1 MFCLTSHMSLFSSII
16 NTASQPIRFCRSLT
30 ISLDLLHFLL
40 QTGNSGEQSC
50 FPSGPTSFR
59 ATYLPVSECQTF
71 SVYKTQ
77 AIYFVQIR
85 VSSLFTHCLCFY
97 FWSFI
102 FLTYTHSLLS
112 DGAVCIAVK
121 VHTGT
126 QILYNGLKKTTS
138 TLLLLWFPSFLVFWR
153 GASVLCLLFI
163 CPDRWIYVKTDD
175 WSPPP
180 VQIKANI
187 SQIYGAQ
194 MWGVSIMMIP
204 ILYCQITN

>member
-1 MFCLTSHMSLFSSII
+1 MFCLTSHMSLFTSII
-16 NTASQPIRFCRSLT
+16 NTTSRPIRFCRSLT
-30 ISLDLLHFLL
+30 IPDLLHFLL
-40 QTGNSGEQSC
+40 QKENSGEQSC

-85 VSSLFTHCLCFY
+85 VSSLFTHCLWFY

-112 DGAVCIAVK
+112 DGAICITVK

-126 QILYNGLKKTTS
+126 RILYNGLKKTTL
-138 TLLLLWFPSFLVFWR
+138 TLLLLWLLSFFG
-153 GASVLCLLFI
+153 GALCCVWCLFI
-163 CPDRWIYVKTDD
+163 CPDHWIYTKTDD

>member
-1 MFCLTSHMSLFSSII
+1 MSLFTSII
-16 NTASQPIRFCRSLT
+16 NTTSRPIRFCCSLT
-30 ISLDLLHFLL
+30 ISPDLLHFLL

-85 VSSLFTHCLCFY
+85 VSSHFTHCLCFY

-112 DGAVCIAVK
+112 DGAICIAVK

-126 QILYNGLKKTTS
+126 RILYNGLKKPLPYFCSGYCHFFFRLRAVFGVCLYVLIAES
-138 TLLLLWFPSFLVFWR
+138 TLKRTTGLHLLYKLKP
-153 GASVLCLLFI
+153 I
-163 CPDRWIYVKTDD
+163 CPRYMG
-175 WSPPP
+175 PRCE
-180 VQIKANI
+180 
-187 SQIYGAQ
+187 G
-194 MWGVSIMMIP
+194 
-204 ILYCQITN
+204 CQS

>member
-1 MFCLTSHMSLFSSII
+1 MSLFTSII
-16 NTASQPIRFCRSLT
+16 NTTSRPIRFCRSLT
-30 ISLDLLHFLL
+30 ISPDLLHFLL
-40 QTGNSGEQSC
+40 QTGNSGERSC

-112 DGAVCIAVK
+112 DGAICIAVK
-121 VHTGT
+121 VHTST
-126 QILYNGLKKTTS
+126 RILYNRLKKATS
-138 TLLLLWFPSFLVFWR
+138 TLLLLWLPSFLFFR
-153 GASVLCLLFI
+153 GGPVCCVWCLFI
-163 CPDRWIYVKTDD
+163 CPDCRIYIKTDN

-187 SQIYGAQ
+187 SQKYGAQ
-194 MWGVSIMMIP
+194 M
-204 ILYCQITN
+204 